1 MNQITHKFMKSIV
14 AILTLCTCVCPS
26 REVELKS
33 IAFSVVEDQRAYQRP
48 EQDKRSCVW
57 TDTVAGGSKLLES
70 FGITNKKLLMKE
82 GQVLAIFLTEPIHE
96 DLTAIVFN
104 SSVSET
110 FADFADSG
118 LRMKMSAPEE
128 GKKYTH
134 LTAVVFTPV
143 QAVKNIG
150 VRRMVED
157 AVSEKSSADPK

>member
-1 MNQITHKFMKSIV
+1 MQNPMKTI
-14 AILTLCTCVCPS
+14 ATIFTLCACLGWA

-33 IAFSVVEDQRAYQRP
+33 IAFTVVEDQRIFQRA

-57 TDTVAGGSKLLES
+57 TDTVADASKLLES
-70 FGITNKKLLMKE
+70 FGIADKKIEMKE
-82 GQVLAIFLTEPIHE
+82 GQVLAVFLTEPIHE

-104 SSVSET
+104 RSMSET

-118 LRMKMSAPEE
+118 LRVKMSAPAE

-143 QAVKNIG
+143 QAVKTIG
-150 VRRMVED
+150 IRRMVED
-157 AVSEKSSADPK
+157 AVSEKFSADPK